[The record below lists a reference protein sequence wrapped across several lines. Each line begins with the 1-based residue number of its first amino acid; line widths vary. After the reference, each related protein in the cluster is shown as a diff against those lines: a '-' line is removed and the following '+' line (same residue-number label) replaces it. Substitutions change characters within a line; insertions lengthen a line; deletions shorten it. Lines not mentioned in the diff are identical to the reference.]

1 MSERSENTISSPL
14 ILSAEASPA
23 KTLALPERGLD
34 WLGRGVGYGLNIS
47 ESFASYDPAT
57 SSWRTCQ
64 HSLFGGL
71 IPYSEAWPESG
82 MTRNGTAYQL
92 KNSEPTILDG
102 ASSLLPTQTAREGRD
117 WSRVEVLASLDR
129 GDGVAKRICRL
140 RIGELDPSLIVGEH
154 PCYAEERMGF
164 PIGFTDLKQS
174 ETPSSLPSQ
183 NGLDD
188 E

>member
-1 MSERSENTISSPL
+1 MGSRSQTVELICSVAASLDLAKIS
-14 ILSAEASPA
+14 
-23 KTLALPERGLD
+23 ALPEMALGWPERVADCGLS
-34 WLGRGVGYGLNIS
+34 IS
-47 ESFASYDPAT
+47 ESFASYDPDT
-57 SSWRTCQ
+57 SSWRTSQ

-71 IPYSEAWPESG
+71 TPYLEAWPESG
-82 MTRNGTAYQL
+82 MTRNGVAYQL
-92 KNSEPTILDG
+92 ENLEQIILDG
-102 ASSLLPTQTAREGRD
+102 ESSLLPTQTAREGRD

-129 GDGVAKRICRL
+129 GDGVAKRICAL

-174 ETPSSLPSQ
+174 ATLLCQTSQ
-183 NGLDD
+183 NGSDD